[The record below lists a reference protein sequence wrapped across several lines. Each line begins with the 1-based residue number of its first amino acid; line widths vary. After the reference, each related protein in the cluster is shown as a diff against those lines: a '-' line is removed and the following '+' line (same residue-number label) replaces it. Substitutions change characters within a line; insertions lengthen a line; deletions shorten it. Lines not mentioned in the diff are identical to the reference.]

1 MGGYVDQ
8 GCRNIKFW
16 KDGTHLWLSCECP
29 RDDGTCRTSQIDL
42 NLCIGPESGG
52 GDGLEAL
59 GGFKVVTLTYGGGK
73 GNYNDFR
80 DWQLVDDG
88 RTFKCM
94 GEVRPGLS
102 GMLPWNWGKDSEWAW
117 TQFNLNEHLNN
128 VNGVLEF
135 WAKKSECW
143 FPDWLS
149 NGLEALAKS
158 IEDQDKTPLELALD
172 EYRDSMWEEK
182 LRSLGWEEREIEWVQ
197 GTAIKDWRIVRFG
210 T

>member
-135 WAKKSECW
+135 WAKKSVSTLMPYMSEASPGRGIRACADRGGNRNAGSRIGSPTAW
-143 FPDWLS
+143 RLS
-149 NGLEALAKS
+149 PNPSRTRTKPRLS
-158 IEDQDKTPLELALD
+158 
-172 EYRDSMWEEK
+172 WH
-182 LRSLGWEEREIEWVQ
+182 
-197 GTAIKDWRIVRFG
+197 
-210 T
+210 